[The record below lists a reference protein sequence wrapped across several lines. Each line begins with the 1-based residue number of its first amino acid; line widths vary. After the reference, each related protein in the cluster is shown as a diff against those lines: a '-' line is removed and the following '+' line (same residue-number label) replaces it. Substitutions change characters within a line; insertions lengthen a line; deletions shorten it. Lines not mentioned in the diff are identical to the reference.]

1 MRRRRGRGPGRWCR
15 TGRAPAVS
23 GCAQAAGADRRWDH
37 PLAETMTM
45 RHRRVARQPLARRAS
60 AAVALLTL
68 AGALAAAVIAVLPVL
83 VVLPVAAAGVVA
95 TLPGAR
101 SPRRLSPSSGGGWGR
116 PAGVCC

>member
-1 MRRRRGRGPGRWCR
+1 
-15 TGRAPAVS
+15 
-23 GCAQAAGADRRWDH
+23 
-37 PLAETMTM
+37 M
-45 RHRRVARQPLARRAS
+45 RHRRFRRPPLARRAS

-101 SPRRLSPSSGGGWGR
+101 SPRRLSPSLVSGWGR
-116 PAGVCC
+116 PAALRS